1 MSSPGS
7 RRLEPGGPGIEP
19 RWTRDAKV
27 GIGTAYSTA
36 SRLWDILLA
45 PQAKWW
51 LVGMVL
57 LALGAWELSLHHW
70 RMHLPA
76 ATVYPLDAL
85 VGASLVGLVLLA
97 AFALIQ
103 RREQQLATTA
113 ESLRR
118 TSEALRSLEAER
130 DSRLVDLA
138 RDLAVVLAEIIER
151 CEIAERLPEAEKASE
166 ALTAVKARADELGA
180 IVRSLV
186 ELKQEGAAVVTPLPE
201 ILVEYQRHR
210 EEHLQN
216 REWYQQWRAAH
227 PSYRPYVILEP
238 EGRPGQ
244 QTIVRRRES

>member
-19 RWTRDAKV
+19 RWTRGARA
-27 GIGTAYSTA
+27 GIGAAHSTA
-36 SRLWDILLA
+36 SRLWDTLLA

-51 LVGMVL
+51 LVGMVS

-113 ESLRR
+113 EYLQR

-130 DSRLVDLA
+130 DSRLVDLV
-138 RDLAVVLAEIIER
+138 RDLGVVLVKIIVT
-151 CEIAERLPEAEKASE
+151 CEIAQQLPEAGKASE
-166 ALTAVKARADELGA
+166 ALAAVKAQADELGA
-180 IVRSLV
+180 IVRSLAD
-186 ELKQEGAAVVTPLPE
+186 LKQEGAVVTPLPA
-201 ILVEYQRHR
+201 ILEEYQRHR
-210 EEHLQN
+210 EDYLQN

-238 EGRPGQ
+238 EGRAGQ
-244 QTIVRRRES
+244 QTIVRRSES